1 MVEAALYFLAMLLL
15 IGCDADW
22 GSDRTV
28 GRVSCTFDDF
38 LPNAGRALKMAVGN
52 NGNELY
58 ILDDFSYVYSYKR
71 DNLYEC
77 AFDLENSYRFNG
89 FPSDV
94 LFANNN
100 FYVQD
105 GAALKSKDDKEL
117 CYAKNGVFAVNGG
130 DLAIGDKFGLEIWN
144 ISGCSKKSITSQSV
158 LALAANGEYYVA
170 EPQNLVMY
178 SKSGQ
183 LIYSEPLS
191 STPGNEK
198 NFCSIDRVA
207 ANNYGVYILDKK
219 CRKIG
224 IFDNQAVWRKTISID
239 SSPLDIG
246 AGEYSYIFI
255 MYSNGVE
262 KINVF

>member
-1 MVEAALYFLAMLLL
+1 VIRLYFLAMLLL
-15 IGCDADW
+15 IGCGAEW
-22 GSDRTV
+22 GDGQV
-28 GRVSCTFDDF
+28 GQVSCSFEDF

-52 NGNELY
+52 NGNEVY
-58 ILDDFSYVYSYKR
+58 ILDDFSYVYFYKR

-117 CYAKNGVFAVNGG
+117 CYAKNGVFAVNGNEF
-130 DLAIGDKFGLEIWN
+130 AVGDKFGIEIWD
-144 ISGCSKKSITSQSV
+144 ISSCARKNSITSQSV
-158 LALAANGEYYVA
+158 LAVAANGEYYVA
-170 EPQNLVMY
+170 ESQNLAMY
-178 SKSGQ
+178 SKSGK

-224 IFDNQAVWRKTISID
+224 IFDNQAVWRKTISLD

-262 KINVF
+262 KVNVF